1 MVLNVLLFWYMY
13 VLLVFLF
20 VVCFDVL
27 VFRFSLERE
36 NMQFGRW
43 GDEKD
48 LAGVGSC

>member
-27 VFRFSLERE
+27 VFLFSLERE

-48 LAGVGSC
+48 L